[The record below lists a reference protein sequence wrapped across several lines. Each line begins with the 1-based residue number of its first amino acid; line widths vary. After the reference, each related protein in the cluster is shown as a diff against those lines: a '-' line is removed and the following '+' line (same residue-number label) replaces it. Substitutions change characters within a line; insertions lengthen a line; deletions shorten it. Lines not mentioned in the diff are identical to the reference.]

1 MINQQKKKAINIF
14 FSINSK
20 TYPKK
25 KKKSKKQKTY
35 FLLIKKR
42 EENNTFFSIKKS
54 TQQYNLSNLSGESKR
69 KPLTTC
75 Y

>member
-25 KKKSKKQKTY
+25 KKKA
-35 FLLIKKR
+35 KR
-42 EENNTFFSIKKS
+42 N
-54 TQQYNLSNLSGESKR
+54 QQIFYL
-69 KPLTTC
+69 
-75 Y
+75 

>member
-25 KKKSKKQKTY
+25 KKKAKSNQHIFYLSKKEKKITHFFQSRNQLNSTTY
-35 FLLIKKR
+35 Q
-42 EENNTFFSIKKS
+42 T
-54 TQQYNLSNLSGESKR
+54 
-69 KPLTTC
+69 
-75 Y
+75 

>member
-25 KKKSKKQKTY
+25 RKKQSTY